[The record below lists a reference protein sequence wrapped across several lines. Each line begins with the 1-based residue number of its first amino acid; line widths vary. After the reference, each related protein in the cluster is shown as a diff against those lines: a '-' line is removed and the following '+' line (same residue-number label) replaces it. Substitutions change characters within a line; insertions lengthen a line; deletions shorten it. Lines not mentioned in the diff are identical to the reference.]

1 MLSICRN
8 HLVLTIRLQ
17 PERACSFRC
26 LLGRSGGTT
35 GPPDT
40 GHSWPS
46 GYAALKPTV
55 LTFCFFAPDDRSG
68 EFGGVNGRFGAPDP
82 NTGYWSHAGVPVTEF
97 ATALLSLGH
106 WTQ

>member
-46 GYAALKPTV
+46 GYAALPKYDLLHTSQWS
-55 LTFCFFAPDDRSG
+55 DR
-68 EFGGVNGRFGAPDP
+68 E
-82 NTGYWSHAGVPVTEF
+82 PVTPV
-97 ATALLSLGH
+97 AGT
-106 WTQ
+106 